1 MPMLKNLY
9 LICGKSGSGKTTL
22 VDALS
27 DKYGYSVLQSHTT
40 RKPRHPNDTDHIYSE
55 ISDYMQAKD
64 NSQIIA
70 ETVFDHY
77 YYWAT
82 VQQLE
87 QSDLYVIDKT
97 GIESLQQKYSGD
109 RNMVVIYIDTDSE
122 TCINRMKQ
130 RGDKDI
136 VILDR
141 LGNDIKAF
149 DGIEHIADFIV
160 DGNTEKEDVIIS
172 VTKIITDCEQ
182 VDLSDEVVN
191 ST

>member
-1 MPMLKNLY
+1 MLKNLY

-22 VDALS
+22 VDALA

-64 NSQIIA
+64 DGQIIA

-97 GIESLQQKYSGD
+97 GIESLQQKYSGN
-109 RNMVVIYIDTDSE
+109 RKIVVIYIDTDSE

-149 DGIEHIADFIV
+149 DGIEHIADFVV
-160 DGNTEKEDVIIS
+160 DGNTEKEDILTNVAR
-172 VTKIITDCEQ
+172 IITVCEEINI
-182 VDLSDEVVN
+182 LNKVVSN
-191 ST
+191 Q